1 MSIYNHYL
9 VCYDVADNKTRKRMF
24 EFLKD
29 LGLVALQKSIFW
41 GQLTRAELSAL
52 KREAKKELD
61 PDTDK
66 MFWII
71 TQLNADKL
79 KEGLGYD
86 KFVHVDADGNY
97 TI

>member
-9 VCYDVADNKTRKRMF
+9 VCYDVANDKVRKRMF

-29 LGLVALQKSIFW
+29 LGLVSLQKSTFW
-41 GQLTRAELSAL
+41 GQLTRAELAAL
-52 KREAKKELD
+52 KREAHKELD

-71 TQLNADKL
+71 TQLDTDKL
-79 KEGLGYD
+79 KEGFGY
-86 KFVHVDADGNY
+86 KNFTYVDADGNF